1 MIDKSV
7 FLFINGLA
15 GKSAV
20 FDTFFRGF
28 ANDYFA
34 LVTSCFILVWL
45 WFGMKDAAQR
55 QAMQKTVIVAAIS
68 IGLTAALVLI
78 SNKLLPFRDRPFNA
92 LPADS
97 VTLLFYRP
105 TDSSFPSN
113 LASILF
119 AIVWPVL
126 IKNRTYGFI
135 LLALAVIAGFGRI
148 YMGVHYPLDILGGA
162 AIGAVGTALAFGAI
176 RLIGFLV
183 RFLLGLL
190 RAIHL
195 AQ

>member
-15 GKSAV
+15 GKNTVVDA
-20 FDTFFRGF
+20 FFRGV

-45 WFGMKDAAQR
+45 WFGMKDVAQR

-68 IGLTAALVLI
+68 IGLTAVLVLI

-92 LPADS
+92 LPAGS

-113 LASILF
+113 LASVLF
-119 AIVWPVL
+119 AIVWPVF
-126 IKNRTYGFI
+126 IKNKTYGSI
-135 LLALAVIAGFGRI
+135 LLAIAVIAGFGRI

-162 AIGAVGTALAFGAI
+162 AVGLAGAGLAFFGAWV
-176 RLIGFLV
+176 IGFIV
-183 RFLLGLL
+183 RFLMNLL
-190 RAIHL
+190 RSIHL

>member
-1 MIDKSV
+1 MTDKAV

-15 GKSAV
+15 GKNAIL
-20 FDTFFRGF
+20 DAFFRGV

-45 WFGMKDAAQR
+45 WFGMKNAADR
-55 QAMQKTVIVAAIS
+55 QVMQKTVLVAAIS
-68 IGLTAALVLI
+68 IGLTAALVGI
-78 SNKLLPFRDRPFNA
+78 VNHFYFRVRPFDV
-92 LPADS
+92 LPPGS
-97 VTLLFYRP
+97 VTLLFYKP

-113 LASILF
+113 LTSILF
-119 AIVWPVL
+119 AIAWTVF
-126 IKNRTYGFI
+126 IKNKTYGSI
-135 LLALAVIAGFGRI
+135 LLAVAVLAGFGRI

-162 AIGAVGTALAFGAI
+162 AIAAVGTACAFAAMW
-176 RLIGFLV
+176 LIGPLERFLV
-183 RFLLGLL
+183 GLL